1 MPTEMSFEFFR
12 EEMTRLTAS
21 FHKSLAAY
29 RSEGYDE
36 SALRNDFLTPFWR
49 ALGWDVE
56 NKQNLAQSLR
66 EVQIESRVHI
76 EGRKKRADYLFRTG
90 GLERF
95 VCEAKKPQE
104 ELSKK
109 DAYQAQRYAFNLKLL
124 VATLS
129 NFEALQIFIV
139 PARPDQIS
147 PWESCKQY
155 HYTEYVS
162 KAEELWSLFSRDAV
176 ASGSLEKYII
186 SLPKRP
192 MKGKARQGWLIAPER
207 VKTVDADFL
216 SYVEEQ
222 REVLAHD
229 LIRNNKK
236 HKWTSIDLN
245 ESIQRILDRIL
256 FVRISEDR
264 DIDTGRPLEL
274 ILSDWEAMQVGQ
286 PSLYSLLIAHFNRLD
301 ETFNGA
307 LFKSGHESE
316 TLNVSDEYL
325 ADLIRDLSSDD
336 SPYLFSTLP
345 VEILGSV
352 YERFIGKVVRVT
364 KAGKLRIELKPEVRK
379 AGGVYYTPRYV
390 VNRIV
395 EETIGKLLQGRR
407 LKDVERIKVLDPAC
421 GSGSFLI
428 RVFEIICE
436 YYIRWYH
443 DHPNEQKP
451 DLCYTDENGNLRL
464 TTHLKRQIMLNNVF
478 GVDIDYQAVE
488 VTMLSLYLKILEGET
503 RSTLGRQQS
512 LFPNEMFLPDLTANL
527 KCGNSLI
534 GQDYYKDRQIPLLG
548 DDDLYRVNAFD
559 WSEGFPDIVKTGF
572 DVVLGNPPWGAA
584 FTEDELEY
592 LRHKNK
598 DIIVRMIDSFMYF
611 VYKGMQLLKPN
622 GRFGM
627 ILPDVALYQND
638 CRKLREYILNRSHLT
653 SVLNM
658 GDVFEQVTRPACIV
672 AFETRK
678 PADNLITV
686 ADFTKIPKIL
696 KPDALNDSR
705 LYDHVSQSEITKIPR
720 NIFITKDV
728 SNYRVWS
735 QMISVSQVPLQQ
747 LVDDDGIQ
755 RGVSPDFKDAFIV
768 DSRTRRNARLEKDH
782 VKRVLT
788 GGKQV
793 KRYTI
798 VYPDLW
804 LIYTSGD
811 DDFSQLPNIKRHIDK
826 FRTNITCKEVKQK
839 KHSRYALHRAR
850 NPRIFTKRE
859 KLVGVIT
866 EDEIIVAIDRTD
878 IFVTDGCY
886 VFGVREG
893 VNIHYI
899 MALLNSTLFVFVY
912 RLLALEEGRVLAQ
925 VKPTVVEDMPIRI
938 IDPENKTEIKAHYRL
953 TALSAEL
960 ESLYNKLH
968 ESKSEH
974 ERRILVR
981 QIGHDKSEINKIVFE
996 LYGLSAEDIAL
1007 VQCNPL
1013 VAVPAEVVTAETI
1026 QEGELE
1032 MMS

>member
-1 MPTEMSFEFFR
+1 MPTENSFEFFR
-12 EEMTRLTAS
+12 EEVARLTAS
-21 FHKSLAAY
+21 FHKDLADY

-56 NKQNLAQSLR
+56 NKQGLAQSLR

-95 VCEAKKPQE
+95 VCEAKKPRE

-129 NFEALQIFIV
+129 NFDVLQIFIV
-139 PARPDQIS
+139 PARPEQIS
-147 PWESCKQY
+147 PWESCKQWS
-155 HYTEYVS
+155 YTEYVAH
-162 KAEELWSLFSRDAV
+162 AEQIWSLFSRDAV
-176 ASGSLEKYII
+176 ASGSLEKYIT
-186 SLPKRP
+186 SLPK
-192 MKGKARQGWLIAPER
+192 KAVKDKARQGWLIAPER
-207 VKTVDADFL
+207 IKTVDTDFL
-216 SYVEEQ
+216 SYIEEQ
-222 REVLAHD
+222 REILAAD
-229 LIRNNKK
+229 LIRQNKK

-274 ILSDWEAMQVGQ
+274 ILSDWEAIQQGR
-286 PSLYSLLIAHFNRLD
+286 PPLYSRLVAHFNRLD
-301 ETFNGA
+301 ESFNGA

-325 ADLIRDLSSDD
+325 VDLIRDLSSED

-364 KAGKLRIELKPEVRK
+364 KTGKLKIEPKPEVRK

-390 VNRIV
+390 VNHIV
-395 EETIGKLLQGRR
+395 EETVGKLLEGKRP
-407 LKDVERIKVLDPAC
+407 KDVEKIKVLDPAC

-428 RVFEIICE
+428 RVFERICE
-436 YYIRWYH
+436 YYSKWYQ
-443 DHPNEQKP
+443 DHPKEQKP
-451 DLCYTDENGNLRL
+451 DLCYADESGGLRL
-464 TTHLKRQIMLNNVF
+464 TTHLKRQIMLNNVY

-503 RSTLGRQQS
+503 RSTLGKQQP
-512 LFPNEMFLPDLTANL
+512 LFPHETFLPDLTKNL

-534 GQDYYKDRQIPLLG
+534 AQDYYKDRQISLLSEG
-548 DDDLYRVNAFD
+548 DELYRVNAFN
-559 WSEGFPDIVKTGF
+559 WEEGFPEAVKTGF

-584 FTEDELEY
+584 FSEDELEY

-611 VYKGMQLLKPN
+611 VHKGMLLLKTN

-638 CRKLREYILNRSHLT
+638 CHKLREYILDRSNVT
-653 SVLNM
+653 CVLNM
-658 GDVFEQVTRPACIV
+658 GDVFEQVTRPACII
-672 AFETRK
+672 AFDIRK
-678 PADNLITV
+678 PTDNVITV
-686 ADFTKIPKIL
+686 ANFTKIPKML
-696 KPDALNDSR
+696 KPDAMNDAS
-705 LYDHVSQSEITKIPR
+705 LYEHVSQSEIRGIPR
-720 NIFITKDV
+720 NIFITSDV
-728 SNYRVWS
+728 SNYRVWA
-735 QMISVSQVPLQQ
+735 QAISTKQAPL
-747 LVDDDGIQ
+747 LRFVDADGIQ
-755 RGVSPDFKDAFIV
+755 RGVSPDYKDAFIV
-768 DSRTRRNARLEKDH
+768 DSKTKRGAKLEKDH

-788 GGKQV
+788 GGRQV

-798 VYPDLW
+798 EYPDLW
-804 LIYTSGD
+804 LIYTSD
-811 DDFSQLPNIKRHIDK
+811 HDDFSELPYIKRYIDK
-826 FRTNITCKEVKQK
+826 FRSKITCKEVKQK

-850 NPRIFTKRE
+850 DPRIFTKPE

-866 EDEIIVAIDRTD
+866 EDEIIVAIDRTE
-878 IFVTDGCY
+878 IFVGDGCY
-886 VFGVREG
+886 VFGVQEG
-893 VNIHYI
+893 VNIRYI
-899 MALLNSTLFVFVY
+899 MALLNSTLFVFLY

-925 VKPTVVEDMPIRI
+925 VKPTLVEDMPIRVI
-938 IDPENKTEIKAHYRL
+938 EPNNKEEVKAHDRL
-953 TALSAEL
+953 ATLSAEL
-960 ESLYNKLH
+960 EGLYTNLH

-974 ERRILVR
+974 ERRTLDR
-981 QIGHDKSEINKIVFE
+981 QISHDKAEINKIVFQ
-996 LYGLSAEDIAL
+996 LYKLSDADIGLIEG
-1007 VQCNPL
+1007 NPL
-1013 VAVPAEVVTAETI
+1013 TVAAEPAPVEAVPAES
-1026 QEGELE
+1026 L
-1032 MMS
+1032 